1 MPAFDPIK
9 MTSEET
15 RAAAVQAL
23 QHAMVTGDTKRM
35 NSLVML
41 VNVIDNKIMDIDKT
55 FTVENRVGK

>member
-9 MTSEET
+9 MTSEER

-41 VNVIDNKIMDIDKT
+41 VNVIDHKIMDIDKT